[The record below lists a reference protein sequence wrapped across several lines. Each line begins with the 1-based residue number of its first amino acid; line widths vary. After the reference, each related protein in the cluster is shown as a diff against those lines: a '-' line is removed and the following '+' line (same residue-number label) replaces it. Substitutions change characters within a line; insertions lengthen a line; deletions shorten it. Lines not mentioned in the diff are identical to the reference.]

1 MLADIII
8 IGRKIKL
15 RKKTITDARDDYA
28 WHNDP
33 ELARIDAAPRLTLPF
48 IQYLSI
54 YADELYRESPVRYEF
69 AIDTPDD
76 KHIGN
81 CIYYGIDMFR
91 GETEL
96 GIVIGNRDYWNEGYG
111 TDAVTILVTHIFRQV
126 DFKRIY
132 LKTLVSNSRA
142 QKCFQ
147 KCGFSP
153 YGRRNRDGHSFVLM
167 EMYRKQWEEK
177 HPSLEATVGIN
188 DSNAN

>member
-28 WHNDP
+28 WQNDP

-54 YADELYRESPVRYEF
+54 YADELHRESSVRCEF

-111 TDAVTILVTHIFRQV
+111 TDAVTILVTHIFCQT
-126 DFKRIY
+126 DFNRIY
-132 LKTLVSNSRA
+132 LKTLESNSRA
-142 QKCFQ
+142 QKCFH

-153 YGRRNRDGHSFVLM
+153 YGRRQNRDGHSFVLM
-167 EMYRKQWEEK
+167 EIYRKQWEEK
-177 HPSLEATVGIN
+177 HPSLRSHRWN
-188 DSNAN
+188 K